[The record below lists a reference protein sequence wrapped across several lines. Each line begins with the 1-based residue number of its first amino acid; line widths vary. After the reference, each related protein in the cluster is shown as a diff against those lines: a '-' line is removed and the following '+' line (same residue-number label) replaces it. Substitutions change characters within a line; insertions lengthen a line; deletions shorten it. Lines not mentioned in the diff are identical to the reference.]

1 MSYVKD
7 NTTPPRK
14 CPIVLAQVLIEV
26 YGIMRIKREHEE
38 ANVLDVCVT
47 RTMPTS
53 VMQRQISM
61 GKPLTT
67 TTGIVSLLTKVR
79 VKMKNT
85 SASAEAAEV
94 TSPIDR

>member
-47 RTMPTS
+47 RTMPIS

-67 TTGIVSLLTKVR
+67 TTGIVSFLTKKSR
-79 VKMKNT
+79 EGKL
-85 SASAEAAEV
+85 
-94 TSPIDR
+94 

>member
-1 MSYVKD
+1 MKYEYGSVSYVKD

-61 GKPLTT
+61 GKPL
-67 TTGIVSLLTKVR
+67 
-79 VKMKNT
+79 
-85 SASAEAAEV
+85 AEDWGVIDARNARNPEV
-94 TSPIDR
+94 PNSVPNVLH

>member
-1 MSYVKD
+1 VF
-7 NTTPPRK
+7 
-14 CPIVLAQVLIEV
+14 EV

-53 VMQRQISM
+53 VKQRQISP

-67 TTGIVSLLTKVR
+67 TTGIVSFLTKKSVPNVR
-79 VKMKNT
+79 NQLDLSVANIVLQRIFVVFLST
-85 SASAEAAEV
+85 EIHPV
-94 TSPIDR
+94 V